1 MPEIC
6 SQITFFY
13 YKDLAKA
20 ADFYERIMGFEL
32 ADDQGTCR
40 IYRVR
45 ESAFLGIVDER
56 YGHCSAP
63 KSESTVLATFVVD
76 DVREW
81 YEHLRKNGVTIISE
95 LLSRPEIQIEAFFFE
110 DPEGYALEAQSFLN
124 PVLRPVFG
132 QREIL

>member
-1 MPEIC
+1 M
-6 SQITFFY
+6 
-13 YKDLAKA
+13 
-20 ADFYERIMGFEL
+20 
-32 ADDQGTCR
+32 
-40 IYRVR
+40 
-45 ESAFLGIVDER
+45 DER

-132 QREIL
+132 QREILEKSGPVHEQSLQHCFRVKKFG

>member
-63 KSESTVLATFVVD
+63 KNESTVLATFVVD

-81 YEHLRKNGVTIISE
+81 YEHLRKNGVTTISE

>member
-45 ESAFLGIVDER
+45 GSAFLGIVDER
-56 YGHCSAP
+56 YGHCSAR
-63 KSESTVLATFVVD
+63 KSESSVLATFVVD
-76 DVREW
+76 NVREW
-81 YEHLRKNGVTIISE
+81 HEHLRKNGVTATPTRTGRVQPVIAGECEWSSPVGGGKQGGTAGT
-95 LLSRPEIQIEAFFFE
+95 SRPW
-110 DPEGYALEAQSFLN
+110 
-124 PVLRPVFG
+124 
-132 QREIL
+132 